1 MLTDIRH
8 SRTRQIGIVDTRTP
22 LIVPSF
28 SSRGFPQVGHIYD
41 ELRGHLFG
49 VCLISASDI
58 SEGLIPSDFTNDAN
72 VVVVD
77 SGRYEQDES
86 AFGYSECSIP
96 PSTSEWSRSAYHSTI
111 GTRLKEVANRIV
123 VNYDRCAEIAAQIA
137 SADEDFAHAPR
148 AAKDFLIKP
157 ELPGQLVN
165 VAKLRRFTSDLV
177 SYEVIGVTAREL
189 GDSLADRCRSI
200 VMMRDTLDEAGLDS
214 PIHVF
219 GAIRPCE
226 VLAYFFCGADIFDGL
241 SWLKLALRNDRNLHI
256 EEVAFEEFNWN
267 LPDDELKYEE
277 RAANLRFLFRLQEDL
292 QAYALH
298 GEVCALVEKY
308 PVAAKAV
315 RVARISGAD
324 I

>member
-1 MLTDIRH
+1 MQTDISHARP
-8 SRTRQIGIVDTRTP
+8 RRIGIVDTRTP

-28 SSRGFPQVGHIYD
+28 SSRRFPQIGQIYD

-58 SEGLIPSDFTNDAN
+58 SEGLIPSDFANDAN
-72 VVVVD
+72 VVVID
-77 SGRYEQDES
+77 SGRYEHDES

-96 PSTSEWSRSAYHSTI
+96 PSTSEWSRPAYHSTT
-111 GTRLKEVANRIV
+111 GTRLNDVANRIV
-123 VNYDRCAEIAAQIA
+123 VNYDWCAEIAAQIE
-137 SADEDFAHAPR
+137 SADEDFAHALR

-165 VAKLRRFTSDLV
+165 IAKLRRFTSDLD

-189 GDSLADRCRSI
+189 GDSLADRCRAV
-200 VMMRDTLDEAGLDS
+200 VMMRDILDEAGMDS

-226 VLAYFFCGADIFDGL
+226 ALAYFFCGADIFDGL
-241 SWLKLALRNDRNLHI
+241 SWLNLAFRNDRNLHF
-256 EEVAFEEFNWN
+256 EEVAFKEFNWN
-267 LPDDELKYEE
+267 LPDDDLKYEE

-308 PVAAKAV
+308 PVASKAV
-315 RVARISGAD
+315 NVARISGAD